1 MMNAFLTTLNS
12 YLWGF
17 PMIAFL
23 LFTHLFF
30 TFKTGFVQKK
40 LIKGIKFSFK
50 GDSSQS
56 NISPFQTLCTTL
68 ASTLGTGNIIG
79 VGTALGLG
87 GAGALFWC
95 FLTGILGMATMYG
108 ESFLSLKY

>member
-1 MMNAFLTTLNS
+1 MNTFLSTLNS

-23 LFTHLFF
+23 LFMHLFF
-30 TFKTGFVQKK
+30 GFKTGFVQKN
-40 LIKGIKFSFK
+40 LFKGIRLSVK
-50 GDSSQS
+50 GCESEE
-56 NISPFQTLCTTL
+56 NLSPFQSLCTTL

-79 VGTALGLG
+79 IGTAISLG

-95 FLTGILGMATMYG
+95 FVTGILGMATMYS
-108 ESFLSLKY
+108 ESFLSLRY